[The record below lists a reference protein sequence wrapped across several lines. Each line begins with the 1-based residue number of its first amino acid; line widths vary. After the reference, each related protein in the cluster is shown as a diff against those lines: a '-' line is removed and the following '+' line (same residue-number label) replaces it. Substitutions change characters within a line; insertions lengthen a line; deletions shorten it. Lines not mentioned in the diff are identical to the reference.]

1 MAQTS
6 SLHLT
11 CLCGSISEPGSLLSD
26 QETPVY
32 AEMCHCATC
41 RYTTGALSV
50 PFSPLKS
57 SPSATTLNKLQAYAS
72 SDIATRYFCPTCGC
86 SCVFYTAPR
95 DQWYFMSGAI
105 EYNPDIKAPAES
117 RNNIFKVM
125 RHAHILDTKDGG
137 LAPFLLQLGDRSV
150 PTWAGIP
157 PPMSASQ
164 DSYDLPHEKILS
176 MLGASSKSPTRPP
189 QEDSYLTARCH
200 CGGVNLLIK
209 RANHAHGDRSRCNY
223 PPDPTKYSTYLCAC
237 RSCRLSTGVS
247 LYPWTLVNAE
257 NVFNGKTLTSTD
269 GPARITFGFEASNPD
284 ANPGLSLKHYWSS
297 HDTCRSFCGKCGAAI
312 SYWCAQ
318 RPDELDITVGIL
330 RSDDGSLARKWL
342 GWTWG
347 ECSFSEGSTDMELY
361 EAWTRAPGLIKEA
374 VPAYLNS

>member
-1 MAQTS
+1 MAPTS
-6 SLHLT
+6 SIHLT

-32 AEMCHCATC
+32 AEMCHCDTC
-41 RYTTGALSV
+41 RYTTGALGV

-57 SPSATTLNKLQAYAS
+57 SPSAITLDKLQAYKS
-72 SDIATRYFCPTCGC
+72 SDTVTRYFCPTCGC

-95 DQWYFMSGAI
+95 TQWYFISGAI
-105 EYNPDIKAPAES
+105 EHNPAIEAPAGL
-117 RNNIFKVM
+117 NNIFKVM

-157 PPMSASQ
+157 PPLSGPQGSF
-164 DSYDLPHEKILS
+164 DLPHEKVLS
-176 MLGASSKSPTRPP
+176 FLGASSKNTRLPLK
-189 QEDSYLTARCH
+189 EDSFLTAACH

-209 RANHAHGDRSRCNY
+209 RANHAPGDKSRCNY
-223 PPDPTKYSTYLCAC
+223 PADPTKYPTYLCAC
-237 RSCRLSTGVS
+237 RSCRLSTGIS
-247 LYPWTLVNAE
+247 LFPWTLVNAE
-257 NVFNGKTLTSTD
+257 NVFSGNTTLDSR
-269 GPARITFGFEASNPD
+269 ARITFGLDASTPD

-318 RPDELDITVGIL
+318 RPEELDITVGIL

-342 GWTWG
+342 GWVWG
-347 ECSFSEGSTDMELY
+347 ECSFSEESTNLELY
-361 EAWTRAPGLIKEA
+361 EAWTRAPGLIQGS
-374 VPAYLNS
+374 VGG

>member
-1 MAQTS
+1 MAPTS
-6 SLHLT
+6 LFHLT

-32 AEMCHCATC
+32 AEMCHCETC
-41 RYTTGALSV
+41 RYTTGAFSAS
-50 PFSPLKS
+50 FSPLKS
-57 SPSATTLNKLQAYAS
+57 SPSATTLDKLQAYRS
-72 SDIATRYFCPTCGC
+72 SNIATRYFCPTCGC

-105 EYNPDIKAPAES
+105 EHIPAIETTAEPG
-117 RNNIFKVM
+117 NIFRVM

-137 LAPFLLQLGDRSV
+137 LAPFLLQLAGRSV

-164 DSYDLPHEKILS
+164 EAFDLSHDKILS
-176 MLGASSKSPTRPP
+176 LLSASSKSPAHPP
-189 QEDSYLTARCH
+189 QEDSYLTAACH
-200 CGGVNLLIK
+200 CGGVNLQIK
-209 RANHAHGDRSRCNY
+209 RANHAPEDQSLCNY
-223 PPDPTKYSTYLCAC
+223 PPDTTKHPTYLCAC

-269 GPARITFGFEASNPD
+269 SPARITFGFEASNPD

-297 HDTCRSFCGKCGAAI
+297 HNTCRSFCERCGAAI

-318 RPDELDITVGIL
+318 RPEELDITVGIL
-330 RSDDGSLARKWL
+330 RSDDGSMARKWL
-342 GWTWG
+342 GWAWG
-347 ECSFSEGSTDMELY
+347 ECSFSEESTDMELY
-361 EAWTRAPGLIKEA
+361 EAWARAPELIKEA
-374 VPAYLNS
+374 VRS

>member
-1 MAQTS
+1 MAPTS

-41 RYTTGALSV
+41 RCTTGALSV

-57 SPSATTLNKLQAYAS
+57 SPSTTTLNKLQAYAS

-105 EYNPDIKAPAES
+105 EYNPDIEAPQES
-117 RNNIFKVM
+117 KNNIFKVM

-137 LAPFLLQLGDRSV
+137 LAPFLVQLGDRSV

-164 DSYDLPHEKILS
+164 DSYNLPHEKILFMQS
-176 MLGASSKSPTRPP
+176 ASSKSPTRPP
-189 QEDSYLTARCH
+189 QEDSYLTAKCH

-209 RANHAHGDRSRCNY
+209 RANHAHGDQSRCNY
-223 PPDPTKYSTYLCAC
+223 PPDPTKYSTYLCTC

-247 LYPWTLVNAE
+247 LYPWTLVNVG
-257 NVFNGKTLTSTD
+257 NVFNGKSAAD
-269 GPARITFGFEASNPD
+269 SPKRVTFGFEASNQD

-318 RPDELDITVGIL
+318 RPDELDITIGIL

-342 GWTWG
+342 GWIWG
-347 ECSFSEGSTDMELY
+347 ECSFSEESTDMELY
-361 EAWTRAPGLIKEA
+361 EAWTRVRAWTKVWSSIKCR
-374 VPAYLNS
+374 